1 MNLVVSCDYLMSP
14 ANCSEEHLSECVD
27 SLVLI
32 NQALE
37 NGHESILIEQNS
49 AKKLEDLGC
58 YPCAQLFNHNLRQ
71 LKNTEYT
78 GKDIAR
84 TVTNIL
90 YKELNNDADFPDC
103 AADWIVMTATPNLV
117 GRSEARNNA
126 LLEII
131 ENISLSMHYF
141 DKQYSIMHHPIC
153 DGNNINFHGVIS
165 SIVPDLSEMLPEE
178 INTTIPVLTD
188 FEQFTVSRSAKN
200 LFDDAINEEDYID
213 AFIAGAKGVIAQRGL
228 QSTAPTSKSF
238 KIGQHFLESLTA
250 NQCGPGQS
258 YSGPT
263 FDAIC
268 HLLAGVGKYELSEF
282 WTDTNRKKQR
292 TRSDGQLA
300 WRTHITKGN
309 PTLRLM
315 YWIDE
320 SGKIEL
326 ANAGPKN
333 ELRIL

>member
-14 ANCSEEHLSECVD
+14 AYCSAEQLSECVE

-37 NGHESILIEQNS
+37 NGAGSILIERDS
-49 AKKLEDLGC
+49 VKKLEDLGC
-58 YPCAQLFNHNLRQ
+58 YPCAQFFNHNLHQ
-71 LKNTEYT
+71 LNNNEYT

-84 TVTNIL
+84 TVTNLL
-90 YKELNNDADFPDC
+90 YKELNNDANFPDC
-103 AADWIVMTATPNLV
+103 AADWTVMSAIPSLT
-117 GRSEARNNA
+117 GRSEARNHA

-131 ENISLSMHYF
+131 ENISLSAHYF

-153 DGNNINFHGVIS
+153 EGNKITFHGVIS
-165 SIVPDLSEMLPEE
+165 SIIPELAVVLPEE
-178 INTTIPVLTD
+178 IYTTISVLTD
-188 FEQFTVSRSAKN
+188 FEKFTISRSAKT
-200 LFDDAINEEDYID
+200 LFDEAINEEDFIN
-213 AFIAGAKGVIAQRGL
+213 AFVAGTKAIIAQRGL
-228 QSTAPTSKSF
+228 QCPPPTAQSF
-238 KIGQHFLESLTA
+238 NIGQHFLDSLTA

-258 YSGPT
+258 YSGPA

-268 HLLAGVGKYELSEF
+268 HVLAGIGKYELKEF
-282 WTDTNRKKQR
+282 WTDTNKRNQR
-292 TRSDGQLA
+292 TRSDGHLA

-315 YWIDE
+315 YWKDRN
-320 SGKIEL
+320 GRIEL

>member
-14 ANCSEEHLSECVD
+14 ANCSEEQLSEFVD

-37 NGHESILIEQNS
+37 NGSGSILIEQNS

-58 YPCAQLFNHNLRQ
+58 YPCAQSFNHNLHQ
-71 LKNTEYT
+71 LNNNEYT

-103 AADWIVMTATPNLV
+103 AVDWIVMSALPILV
-117 GRSEARNNA
+117 GRSEARNDA
-126 LLEII
+126 LLEIV
-131 ENISLSMHYF
+131 ENISLSVHYF
-141 DKQYSIMHHPIC
+141 DKQYSIMHHPVC
-153 DGNNINFHGVIS
+153 EGSNIIFHGVVG
-165 SIVPDLSEMLPEE
+165 SIVPELSEKLPEE
-178 INTTIPVLTD
+178 ISTTIPVVTD
-188 FEQFTVSRSAKN
+188 FEKFIGSRSAKV
-200 LFDDAINEEDYID
+200 LFDEAVNEEDYIS
-213 AFIAGAKGVIAQRGL
+213 AFIAGAKSVIAQRGL
-228 QSTAPTSKSF
+228 QNAAPTAQSF
-238 KIGQHFLESLTA
+238 KIGPHFLASLVA

-263 FDAIC
+263 FDAVC

-292 TRSDGQLA
+292 TRSDGLLA

-315 YWIDE
+315 YWRDE
-320 SGKIEL
+320 DGKVEL